1 MEDRSHKPE
10 FLFNASYIPRDNFWL
25 SFNDVL
31 HNISTLSMA
40 LNNKEDSLFIKK
52 IVDNTKFRLEELQ
65 KLYGGKLEKQPVDPY
80 DNIRGVS
87 MDGFM
92 MDDFVMSGCYNSTR
106 TNEHQLDGHNV

>member
-65 KLYGGKLEKQPVDPY
+65 KLYSGKIEKVEKPSCVG
-80 DNIRGVS
+80 IRGVS
-87 MDGFM
+87 MDGFV
-92 MDDFVMSGCYNSTR
+92 MDEV
-106 TNEHQLDGHNV
+106 